1 MKFNH
6 SESKF
11 FLTFLIPRVKK
22 KIISFTALKGNF
34 KKIRKIRLCVSKK
47 NPEALEVL
55 GRVKTLTYPWGGC

>member
-11 FLTFLIPRVKK
+11 FPNLPDPRIKK
-22 KIISFTALKGNF
+22 KIISFTALKGNL
-34 KKIRKIRLCVSKK
+34 KLRKIRLCVSKK

>member
-11 FLTFLIPRVKK
+11 FTNLLDPRVKK
-22 KIISFTALKGNF
+22 KIIPFTALKGNL
-34 KKIRKIRLCVSKK
+34 KLRKIRLCVSKK